1 MMIQRATLL
10 KLSSLIEEE
19 VVLKINGYDVVGFA
33 TIIPYAIFEGEEYD
47 VELSITC
54 LDDLELNEITE
65 HTKQLRRIDNT
76 FKYKFQ
82 GKLIEKGKLDVGII
96 IEDELLDEYQYL
108 IGKYIEITV
117 DRIHVEFL

>member
-1 MMIQRATLL
+1 MIQKATLS
-10 KLSSLIEEE
+10 KLSSIIEEE
-19 VVLKINGYDVVGFA
+19 VILKINGYDVVGFA
-33 TIIPYAIFEGEEYD
+33 TIIPYLIYEGEEYD

-65 HTKQLRRIDNT
+65 HTKQLIRIDDT
-76 FKYKFQ
+76 FKYKLQ

-117 DRIHVEFL
+117 DRIHVEFV